1 MTYYCIKDDSQD
13 DVYNYVPVWIFA
25 QADENDGTYDFDY
38 PVQALMVNAT
48 DGTIYN
54 LKDVLEA
61 GSISYSDY
69 YDDQS
74 DMIDG
79 YEYDDSDMESTDSD
93 GSDDGSDDSADEIE
107 DGSDEGIIDDEGL
120 LEDDVV
126 E

>member
-1 MTYYCIKDDSQD
+1 MMEHMI
-13 DVYNYVPVWIFA
+13 
-25 QADENDGTYDFDY
+25 FDY

-69 YDDQS
+69 YDDQG

-79 YEYDDSDMESTDSD
+79 YEYDDSDMESIDSDGSDDGSGDSSD
-93 GSDDGSDDSADEIE
+93 GSDDGSDDSSDEIE

>member
-1 MTYYCIKDDSQD
+1 
-13 DVYNYVPVWIFA
+13 
-25 QADENDGTYDFDY
+25 
-38 PVQALMVNAT
+38 MVNAT

-120 LEDDVV
+120 LEDDDK
-126 E
+126 